1 MRTTHILASFVHVC
15 YDVAMASVTH
25 ETLALNMCSIYEL
38 AAAAPATA
46 KRTLH
51 TWVRHVTPGD
61 LDPACIR
68 L

>member
-1 MRTTHILASFVHVC
+1 M
-15 YDVAMASVTH
+15 
-25 ETLALNMCSIYEL
+25 YEL

-51 TWVRHVTPGD
+51 TWVRHVAPDD

>member
-1 MRTTHILASFVHVC
+1 VLEEALTCHPTAT
-15 YDVAMASVTH
+15 AQH
-25 ETLALNMCSIYEL
+25 ETLALNMCSMYEL
-38 AAAAPATA
+38 AAAAPAAA

-51 TWVRHVTPGD
+51 TWVRHVAPDD